1 MWTRRNINGTRYFNR
16 TFLKPPYGKKKTMK
30 NKRTM
35 KSRVIALVCVL
46 ALVTAGTPQCF
57 ASTDPGMIVADV
69 VLARPFCFVAT
80 IIGSAFFVISLPVA
94 ATSKSV
100 HKSARALVIK
110 PAQATFTR
118 PLGEFQDM
126 SD

>member
-1 MWTRRNINGTRYFNR
+1 
-16 TFLKPPYGKKKTMK
+16 MK

-46 ALVTAGTPQCF
+46 ALVTAGTPRCF
-57 ASTDPGMIVADV
+57 ASSDPEAIVADV
-69 VLARPFCFVAT
+69 VLARPLCLVAT
-80 IIGSAFFVISLPVA
+80 IFGSVVFVVSLPVA

-100 HKSARALVIK
+100 HRTAQALVRK

-118 PLGEFQDM
+118 PLGDFRDLG
-126 SD
+126 DD